1 MTASHAAEATTSEV
15 ASRSMSPSLVDE
27 KPPEETSPPADEA
40 KDIVYPTG
48 AALALIIASLCLCV
62 FLVALDQTI
71 IAPALG
77 AITAAYQSV
86 GDIVGLNQSDRS
98 EGAN

>member
-1 MTASHAAEATTSEV
+1 MAALHAADATTSEV

-27 KPPEETSPPADEA
+27 KPPEETSPTADET

-48 AALALIIASLCLCV
+48 ITLALIIASLCLCV

-86 GDIVGLNQSDRS
+86 GDIVGFNHSDRS
-98 EGAN
+98 RGGN